1 MVMAGFFFARAGVR
15 PIIFLKEVLDYQ
27 ARHPE
32 QHDQQSFNQILSE
45 LLVADLSVSVM
56 HPRLFPNGFQY
67 FVKRTVQREGGAP
80 LVVQNNWMMG
90 ADNKRHRFREERL
103 WKLDPP
109 AYYGADPA
117 APPLRLLRYS
127 GEQPGV
133 SGLLRET
140 SALRSASLVIWTAQF
155 RATGRQPSSTELTS
169 VPISTWAS
177 RCSRSSG

>member
-1 MVMAGFFFARAGVR
+1 
-15 PIIFLKEVLDYQ
+15 
-27 ARHPE
+27 
-32 QHDQQSFNQILSE
+32 
-45 LLVADLSVSVM
+45 
-56 HPRLFPNGFQY
+56 
-67 FVKRTVQREGGAP
+67 
-80 LVVQNNWMMG
+80 MG

-140 SALRSASLVIWTAQF
+140 SALRSALRLATLLNRTLVLPIFCGFTPASGLVPPPPLQYRDTLGAINRDVLDDTVDGDWCTAEWYYDMQAMAAEWGGAY
-155 RATGRQPSSTELTS
+155 RESSFLAHPQ
-169 VPISTWAS
+169 VLP
-177 RCSRSSG
+177 